1 MKEDLDADSAMFIN
15 EVKLV
20 SKYDDKIVIEADDVL
35 WQWNI
40 YYNLRSYN
48 RLIDADKAKAEL
60 LAIAETIPA
69 WPGFFDGIRSG
80 YQSAADRLDTMSVV
94 EERKHGH
101 WIELEPDKYGN
112 FIQCNVCDSKFGLY
126 SKDNYCQAC
135 GAIMENNGDDDD
147 E

>member
-1 MKEDLDADSAMFIN
+1 M
-15 EVKLV
+15 
-20 SKYDDKIVIEADDVL
+20 
-35 WQWNI
+35 
-40 YYNLRSYN
+40 

-80 YQSAADRLDTMSVV
+80 YQSAADRLDTMPVV

-112 FIQCNVCDSKFGLY
+112 FIQCSVCDSKFGLY

-147 E
+147 DLQAGEKFYILDKDHKDLIIQEEE